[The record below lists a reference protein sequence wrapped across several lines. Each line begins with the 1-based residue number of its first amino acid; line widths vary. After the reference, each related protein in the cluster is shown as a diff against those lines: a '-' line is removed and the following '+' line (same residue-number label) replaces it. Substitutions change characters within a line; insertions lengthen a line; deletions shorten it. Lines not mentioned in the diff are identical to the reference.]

1 MILKA
6 FLSRCPAEKRGS
18 LERFL
23 PEREKLK
30 LSTLPEFGEEIT
42 FEGFSNGGM
51 LEQVHWSWFLPTLK
65 TFSKREQGLFL
76 SALSPLAR
84 EQLAQALEIS
94 GPLEEITAVAISYL
108 RSQLQSSLV
117 GTHEQ
122 LLPVEYLPP
131 SPLNQLLNL
140 SKKELSQLVDRLAL
154 YDVAAEL
161 RHIVETK
168 TLKKISSCLTEEQKE
183 RVKWLS
189 TQKEAHPL
197 PKLGLEQW
205 DGSEESFRTLLHRRG
220 LQRLAIALSGQDPD
234 LIWALSHHLD
244 IGRGNTLFK
253 LCGKEKVVGASE
265 MIQREIEEL
274 LR

>member
-1 MILKA
+1 MVLKA
-6 FLSRCPAEKRGS
+6 FLSRCPAEKRAS

-23 PEREKLK
+23 PEAEKVR

-42 FEGFSNGGM
+42 TDGFSNGNM

-76 SALSPLAR
+76 SALSPLAA
-84 EQLAQALEIS
+84 EQLAHALEIS
-94 GPLEEITAVAISYL
+94 DPLEEISALAKTYL
-108 RSQLQSSLV
+108 RSQLQNSLV
-117 GTHEQ
+117 GAHDQ

-131 SPLNQLLNL
+131 SPLNQLLSL
-140 SKKELSQLVDRLAL
+140 SKKELSRLVDRLAL

-161 RHIVETK
+161 RHILETK
-168 TLKKISSCLTEEQKE
+168 TLKKIFSCLTEEQAE

-197 PKLGLEQW
+197 PRLGLDQW
-205 DGSEESFRTLLHRRG
+205 DGSEEMFRTLLHRRG

-234 LIWALSHHLD
+234 LIWTLSHHLD
-244 IGRGNTLFK
+244 IGRGNALFK
-253 LCGKEKVVGASE
+253 LCGREKVVGASE

-274 LR
+274 IE

>member
-23 PEREKLK
+23 PERERRE

-94 GPLEEITAVAISYL
+94 GPLEEISAVAISYL

-117 GTHEQ
+117 GAHEQ

-197 PKLGLEQW
+197 PKLGLDQW

-253 LCGKEKVVGASE
+253 LCGKEKVMGASE